1 MMANHKLAG
10 AVADANFYEFRRQ
23 LEYKT
28 KKFGSSLV
36 LAPRFYPSSKTC
48 SFCGHVQPMPLKER
62 IFNCVRCNT
71 NVDRDLNASRNL
83 AKLAV

>member
-36 LAPRFYPSSKTC
+36 LTPRFYPSSKTC

-62 IFNCVRCNT
+62 IFNCGSCNT